1 MASIGRYYDELASS
15 YPIPQS
21 YLCKYSL
28 AQLEE
33 SIALELWDAS
43 YSDQDQRK
51 VDGKR
56 GIQASQG
63 SQDGEDSRGDKVGR
77 GARRGR
83 GGRESQSRRWRTP
96 LCPEGR
102 HFRDIIPTIISVD
115 TLITP
120 MKFQHQQLGIQ
131 LKSFFLDPKL
141 AFCSTGLEHLTYP
154 NSSARAWLAR
164 SNGGRTDY
172 AQIKRSTLPI

>member
-1 MASIGRYYDELASS
+1 MKVYFQLASGLLGSLLPSKVSRLQDFLSVYFVPDVVASIGRYYDELASS

-43 YSDQDQRK
+43 ESYSDQDQRK

-77 GARRGR
+77 GRGRGARRGR

-102 HFRDIIPTIISVD
+102 HF
-115 TLITP
+115 
-120 MKFQHQQLGIQ
+120 
-131 LKSFFLDPKL
+131 
-141 AFCSTGLEHLTYP
+141 
-154 NSSARAWLAR
+154 
-164 SNGGRTDY
+164 
-172 AQIKRSTLPI
+172 